1 VDAGAGGL
9 LERIVGDLDEML
21 NRRRRR
27 LLVCVAHAFHVF
39 LDSVDVVSVIAPEL
53 HVDVADL
60 TGGQGLN
67 DGDDGP
73 AEGKRD
79 ITG

>member
-1 VDAGAGGL
+1 VGAGAGGH
-9 LERIVGDLDEML
+9 LERVVGELDEML
-21 NRRRRR
+21 DHRRRR
-27 LLVCVAHAFHVF
+27 LLVCVADAFHVF

-67 DGDDGP
+67 DGDDGS
-73 AEGKRD
+73 AEGKRGG
-79 ITG
+79 T